1 MSNVF
6 GVNYFNLCQL
16 QQPREKPVSDS
27 AVKPIGDSAVKPIG
41 DSAENFNHFFLK
53 NTYPRVSIQN
63 AYRKNGIYLSFF
75 DILSTVN
82 CRFDWAQ

>member
-41 DSAENFNHFFLK
+41 DLAENFNFFFSK
-53 NTYPRVSIQN
+53 ITIPEYQYKTRIE
-63 AYRKNGIYLSFF
+63 KNGIYLSFF
-75 DILSTVN
+75 DTLGTDN

>member
-16 QQPREKPVSDS
+16 QQPREKPVS
-27 AVKPIGDSAVKPIG
+27 DSAVKPIG